1 MRPRTGSAAV
11 LPARMGGAMLSE
23 ERRRRGRAELSRV
36 LSEVND
42 LAGELHR
49 ASNRSRVLRA
59 GSWLATAAGVVL
71 IVGGLWVAAHPFIAM
86 FERGRVDQTALAQ
99 WRRVGSKA
107 LVGSVAGPPAP
118 AVAQPPSTGASSACG
133 GTGDSYALLAFPT
146 MSGPGYT
153 GVAGDGGWDML
164 LQRSIVHFHGSA
176 APGGPGNVIIAFH
189 REPDFKDINR
199 LGAGDR
205 VTVQD
210 RACRTWTYVVRQ
222 RWVLSPDRVTQLV
235 PTRDAELTLV
245 TCDPWFQD
253 TNRIVWRATLEP
265 ASAAA
270 RAVSA
275 AGGS

>member
-1 MRPRTGSAAV
+1 MR
-11 LPARMGGAMLSE
+11 ARV
-23 ERRRRGRAELSRV
+23 ELSRV

-42 LAGELHR
+42 LAGESGDSSLRPSGHR
-49 ASNRSRVLRA
+49 CCGQGPGWS
-59 GSWLATAAGVVL
+59 TAAGVVL

-99 WRRVGSKA
+99 WRRVGSRPWSA
-107 LVGSVAGPPAP
+107 LAGPPAP
-118 AVAQPPSTGASSACG
+118 AAAQPPSTGASAGCAG
-133 GTGDSYALLAFPT
+133 AADLYALLSFPT
-146 MSGPGYT
+146 IAGAGYT

-164 LQRSIVHFHGSA
+164 LQRSIVHFRGSA

-189 REPDFKDINR
+189 REPDFKDINQ
-199 LGAGDR
+199 LGVGDP

-210 RACRTWTYVVRQ
+210 RACRSWTYVVRQ
-222 RWVLSPDRVTQLV
+222 RWVLSADRVTQLV
-235 PTRDAELTLV
+235 PTQDAELTLV

-265 ASAAA
+265 PPAPSPAL
-270 RAVSA
+270 SA